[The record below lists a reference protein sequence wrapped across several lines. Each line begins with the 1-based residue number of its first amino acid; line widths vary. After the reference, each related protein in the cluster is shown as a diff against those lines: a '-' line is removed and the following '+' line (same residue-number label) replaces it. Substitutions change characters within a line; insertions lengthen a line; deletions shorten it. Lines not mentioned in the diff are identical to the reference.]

1 MSPGREGHRGRW
13 AAEQAGE
20 WRRAVREEPRGPEI
34 MERFPPPARGP
45 RDPQAPASGPTAAA
59 GGETLSHGEAAGSAS
74 SPPCAQCPRPSRRR
88 RRRVG
93 TTRPR
98 GCWAPGAGPRLPQP
112 AVDSRGRLLGGD
124 GSCFNRTLTLGES
137 GRRLSCLQSTEIS
150 VGTLSFD
157 FDMASSKK
165 VTLSVLSRE
174 QSEGVGAR
182 VRRSIGRPEL
192 KNLDPFLLFDEFKG
206 GRPGGFP
213 DHPHRG
219 FETVSYLL
227 EGGSMAHEDFCG
239 HVGQMNP
246 GDLQWMT
253 AGRGILHAEMPCSEE
268 PAHGLQLWVN
278 LRSSEKM
285 VEPQYQELKSEEIPK
300 PSKDGVTV
308 AVISGE
314 ALGIKSKIYTRTP
327 TLYLD
332 FKLDHGAKHS
342 QPLPKGWTS
351 FIYTISGN
359 VYIGPDDA
367 QQKIEP
373 HHTAVLGEGDHVQ
386 VENKDP
392 ERSHFVLIAG
402 EPLREPVVQ
411 HGEEVEVQRF
421 IVHHHTAGF
430 IVRCLISNPPA
441 LLLLTV

>member
-1 MSPGREGHRGRW
+1 MNQRTPQLNGCEGTFYLLATLW
-13 AAEQAGE
+13 ARKLGS
-20 WRRAVREEPRGPEI
+20 
-34 MERFPPPARGP
+34 
-45 RDPQAPASGPTAAA
+45 SGGWEFTP
-59 GGETLSHGEAAGSAS
+59 
-74 SPPCAQCPRPSRRR
+74 
-88 RRRVG
+88 
-93 TTRPR
+93 RPR
-98 GCWAPGAGPRLPQP
+98 G
-112 AVDSRGRLLGGD
+112 VLL
-124 GSCFNRTLTLGES
+124 
-137 GRRLSCLQSTEIS
+137 
-150 VGTLSFD
+150 
-157 FDMASSKK
+157 
-165 VTLSVLSRE
+165 LSRHG
-174 QSEGVGAR
+174 QGASAPFQHGAPLSTSARLQGVF
-182 VRRSIGRPEL
+182 SEL
-192 KNLDPFLLFDEFKG
+192 KNLDPFLLLDEFKG

-239 HVGQMNP
+239 HVGKMNP

-300 PSKDGVTV
+300 PSKDGVTI

-314 ALGIKSKIYTRTP
+314 ALGMKSKIYTRTP

-332 FKLDHGAKHS
+332 FTLDQGAKHS
-342 QPLPKGWTS
+342 QPIPKGWTS
-351 FIYTISGN
+351 FIYTISGD

-373 HHTAVLGEGDHVQ
+373 HHTAVLGEGDSVQ

-392 ERSHFVLIAG
+392 KSCHFVLIAG
-402 EPLREPVVQ
+402 EPIREPVV
-411 HGEEVEVQRF
+411 HYGPFVMNTDEEISQAILDFRNGKN
-421 IVHHHTAGF
+421 GF
-430 IVRCLISNPPA
+430 ERAKTWKSQIGN
-441 LLLLTV
+441 